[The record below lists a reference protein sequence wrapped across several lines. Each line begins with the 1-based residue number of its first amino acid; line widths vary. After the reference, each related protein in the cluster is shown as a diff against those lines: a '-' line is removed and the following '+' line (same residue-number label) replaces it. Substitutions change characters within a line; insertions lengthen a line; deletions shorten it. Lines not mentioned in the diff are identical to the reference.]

1 MGYNRSRVIGL
12 LIISIVFGGLLGC
25 LIWLGVGDQLPIRRP
40 EKWSTLMNLLVYAGA
55 AMLVI
60 YMGIFFWV

>member
-1 MGYNRSRVIGL
+1 MGL

-25 LIWLGVGDQLPIRRP
+25 LIWLGVGDRLPIQRP
-40 EKWSTLMNLLVYAGA
+40 DKWPTVTNLLIYAGA
-55 AMLVI
+55 SMFVI

>member
-1 MGYNRSRVIGL
+1 MGL

-25 LIWLGVGDQLPIRRP
+25 LIWLGVGDRLPIQRL
-40 EKWSTLMNLLVYAGA
+40 EKWPTVANLLIYTGA
-55 AMLVI
+55 SMFVI

>member
-1 MGYNRSRVIGL
+1 MGL

-25 LIWLGVGDQLPIRRP
+25 LVWLGVGDRLPIQRP
-40 EKWSTLMNLLVYAGA
+40 EKWPTVTNLLIYTGA
-55 AMLVI
+55 SMFVI